1 MKIPKTLRRK
11 TMKISNISADIT
23 KELQETVAAI
33 DDAQAELLADKI
45 VGAKRI
51 FLAGAGRSLLMVKC
65 CAMRLMQLGFTAY
78 VTGETVTPSI
88 TKDDLLIVV
97 SGSGETGT
105 IVLMTNKAKKIGAE
119 VACITIAPES
129 SVGRAADLV
138 IQINAASTK
147 LADNSTQAPSI
158 QLGGARFEL
167 SVLLL
172 LEGIVMAV
180 VEKAGITDPNVLL
193 MQNHANLE

>member
-1 MKIPKTLRRK
+1 MKDTG
-11 TMKISNISADIT
+11 IS
-23 KELQETVAAI
+23 KEKGE
-33 DDAQAELLADKI
+33 
-45 VGAKRI
+45 
-51 FLAGAGRSLLMVKC
+51 
-65 CAMRLMQLGFTAY
+65 GFR
-78 VTGETVTPSI
+78 E
-88 TKDDLLIVV
+88 
-97 SGSGETGT
+97 EE
-105 IVLMTNKAKKIGAE
+105 AKKIGAE
-119 VACITIAPES
+119 VACITIAPDS

>member
-1 MKIPKTLRRK
+1 
-11 TMKISNISADIT
+11 MKISNISADIT

-119 VACITIAPES
+119 VACITIAPTS

-180 VEKAGITDPNVLL
+180 VEKAGIKDPNVLL